1 MSSKAVKMLA
11 TTKTNTAAG
20 KAAIKAILLSF
31 LMVRQTLV
39 TFSTRHLA
47 VDSAPHDPEKVK
59 ITKQ

>member
-1 MSSKAVKMLA
+1 MLA